1 MKYLYYIYILSEKII
16 SVRQQ
21 QRNYWFTLLM
31 RCCWHKVIIIF
42 GFLKRKG
49 LLCKKNVRAMA
60 TKNFKRLPY
69 GYPDFESI
77 RTENYAYVDKTRFI
91 DFFAV
96 FDRQN

>member
-1 MKYLYYIYILSEKII
+1 
-16 SVRQQ
+16 
-21 QRNYWFTLLM
+21 
-31 RCCWHKVIIIF
+31 
-42 GFLKRKG
+42 
-49 LLCKKNVRAMA
+49 MA